1 MSYKNIIF
9 DLGGVLVGLDGQRCI
24 EAFMRIGCP
33 EVARYVELHLT
44 EDLFVDIEM
53 GNISTH
59 DFCNEVRRL
68 TGCAAADSEI
78 VAAWNALLTE
88 IPNHKKQLLLDL
100 REQGKRLFLL
110 SNTNDMHWTYTVEQL
125 LPMGPWGAS
134 DYFEQTFVSYE
145 MHLAKPSEE
154 IYSEV
159 LRQTGIKAN
168 ETLFIDDS
176 RDNIEA
182 ARRLGIHG
190 FLETTGEEWMKEVV
204 GF

>member
-1 MSYKNIIF
+1 M
-9 DLGGVLVGLDGQRCI
+9 
-24 EAFMRIGCP
+24 
-33 EVARYVELHLT
+33 
-44 EDLFVDIEM
+44 
-53 GNISTH
+53 
-59 DFCNEVRRL
+59 
-68 TGCAAADSEI
+68 
-78 VAAWNALLTE
+78 LTE
-88 IPNHKKQLLLDL
+88 IPDHKKQLLLDL

-159 LRQTGIKAN
+159 LRQTGIKAS

-204 GF
+204 GI